1 MSSDSHPSD
10 ELFDLFIIGG
20 GPASLTAAIY
30 SARACLKTAF
40 IEKDW
45 PGGKLNKTLY
55 IENYPGYLELSGS
68 SLGES
73 MLKQVLDNGVKQY
86 FGTVV
91 DVKKDGEI
99 WKIHSE
105 NNQIFKSKSILV
117 ASGMRERVLDI
128 PNVKEFYGR
137 GISYC
142 AICDGNLYK
151 GKPVVVVGGGNSA
164 VEESIYL
171 SDITSKVKLVH
182 RRREFR
188 AEAIS
193 VKKARDIENIEIYT
207 PYIPVG
213 AEVKDDKVVG
223 LRIRNVETG
232 EESLLEGDCVF
243 FYVGLIPENEFLK
256 SIDIEKDEWGFL
268 KVDESMRTSIP
279 GIYAA
284 GDIISKNLR
293 QVVTATNDGA
303 IAAIS
308 IKSYID
314 SLGEGD

>member
-1 MSSDSHPSD
+1 MSSNSQVPD

-55 IENYPGYLELSGS
+55 IENYPGYLKLNGS
-68 SLGES
+68 TLGES

-86 FGTVV
+86 FGTVI
-91 DVKKDGEI
+91 DVEKEEKT
-99 WKIHSE
+99 WKIRTA
-105 NNQIFKSKSILV
+105 NNQLFRSKSILI

-128 PNVKEFYGR
+128 DNVKEFYGK

-142 AICDGNLYK
+142 AICDGNLYRER
-151 GKPVVVVGGGNSA
+151 PVIVVGGGNSA

-193 VKKARDIENIEIYT
+193 VKKARNIKNIEIYT
-207 PYIPVG
+207 PYIPIG
-213 AEVKDDKVVG
+213 AEVKDNKIIGLKV
-223 LRIRNVETG
+223 RNVETE

-268 KVDESMRTSIP
+268 KVDENMRTSVP

-314 SLGEGD
+314 SLEESD